1 MTQGS
6 QSCYR
11 SIGVVGAVRSE
22 RVGTLPPD
30 IGNSIQKVIFG
41 FLSKNKEL
49 RGYTSQIYLLW
60 AEPELLQLH

>member
-22 RVGTLPPD
+22 RVGTLPPEK
-30 IGNSIQKVIFG
+30 IPFKKLYFET
-41 FLSKNKEL
+41 NKEL
-49 RGYTSQIYLLW
+49 QGYTPQISLQW
-60 AEPELLQLH
+60 AEAELLRLV

>member
-30 IGNSIQKVIFG
+30 IIQFKKLYFAT
-41 FLSKNKEL
+41 KE
-49 RGYTSQIYLLW
+49 
-60 AEPELLQLH
+60 EL